1 MKKKILLPV
10 LVVLF
15 FLGFHNAR
23 AQHILGGIS
32 LGMNLTQVDGDQFYG
47 FNKIGVNFGP
57 MAIIPFG
64 KTKSWSVSL
73 ELLYSQKGSYH
84 RGGTDSTSYRLTLD
98 YIDVPVMIHF
108 TDKRVISAGVGMC
121 YGQLINHKE
130 SYLYITP
137 DSLKTPMRPYD
148 LSVVGE
154 VSVRLWHGFWF
165 DVRYQYSML
174 SLRSVTFIDPTNN
187 KNIWER
193 NQYNNVV
200 SLRLTYVFKQPLPDK
215 KKKPK
220 DDEQEE

>member
-1 MKKKILLPV
+1 MKKKILLPA
-10 LVVLF
+10 LVVLL
-15 FLGFHNAR
+15 FLGFRNAQ
-23 AQHILGGIS
+23 AQRILGGIS

-47 FNKIGVNFGP
+47 FNKVGVTFGP

-64 KTKSWSVSL
+64 KDQNWSVSM

-84 RGGTDSTSYRLTLD
+84 RGSTDSTYYRLNLD

-108 TDKRVISAGVGMC
+108 TDKRVISAGIGIC

-130 SYLYITP
+130 SYLFITP
-137 DSLKTPMRPYD
+137 DSLKTTMKPYD
-148 LSVVGE
+148 LSAVGE
-154 VSVRLWHGFWF
+154 ISVRLWHGFWF
-165 DVRYQYSML
+165 NARYQYSML

-193 NQYNNVV
+193 KQYNNVI
-200 SLRLTYVFKQPLPDK
+200 SIRLTYVFKQPLPDK

-220 DDEQEE
+220 NNDQEE